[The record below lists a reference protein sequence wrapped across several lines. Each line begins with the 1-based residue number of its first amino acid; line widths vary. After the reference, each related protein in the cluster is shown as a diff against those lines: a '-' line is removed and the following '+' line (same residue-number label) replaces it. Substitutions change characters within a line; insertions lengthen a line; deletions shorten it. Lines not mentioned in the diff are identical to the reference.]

1 MSTTNSAALL
11 EALTPKEREICAA
24 FALRVF
30 DEINAG
36 RLVAAQPD
44 QCTAPEKL
52 PDTQALIELAYHTQ
66 DVIHLTAISA
76 DRILDDLK
84 AGLL

>member
-11 EALTPKEREICAA
+11 EALTPREREICAA

-36 RLVAAQPD
+36 RLVAAQPGKSSE
-44 QCTAPEKL
+44 PEKL
-52 PDTQALIELAYHTQ
+52 PDTQALIELAYRVQ
-66 DVIHLTAISA
+66 DLINLTTHGA